1 MNKKLKLT
9 LVTAL
14 TIVALLI
21 VAVPSFA
28 QANPIE
34 ATVDR
39 NNLTTDESLVLTIT
53 VQGLGNN
60 VSEPEIPYLDGLN
73 IVGSSTSS
81 QISIIN
87 GNTSSSKVY
96 QYRLQPARPGD
107 VTIAP
112 INVVIDGQTF
122 STEPIAI
129 HIEQGTGAAQ
139 SQNLGGAAP
148 AADPNHSI
156 EVSTELN
163 GQDLF
168 VEAVI
173 DNPTPYQ
180 GEAIDYTFRFYQ
192 AVNLFRDPNY
202 QPPSFTGFWTDG
214 EPFQTD
220 YTVDAAGRT
229 YRVSEVHH
237 TIIPTANGT
246 TAIDPTTLNI
256 PGSLFEQ
263 DRILQTRPVDVNVQA
278 WPQGAPADFKG
289 AVGKFNISA
298 KVDASET
305 KVNEPVTLE
314 VILSGTGNIN
324 TVGDPI
330 WTEGDE
336 WRTFEQKADTQS
348 SKQDGKIVGQKVY
361 ERMLIPTQEG
371 QLTIPPISYSYFD
384 PETAVY
390 ETISTGSL
398 TINVLPGAPTTTALD
413 TPAATPSQIEMANTI
428 RHIKLTPGKSADATP
443 LTAKTWFWLLWLVPL
458 GLVVGQ
464 AAYKRRQT
472 YWSNNS
478 EKAAYRKA
486 LSNAQKSLQQAAKNG
501 QDPYQNAIQVFNQ
514 YLSDK
519 LNQSVT
525 GLRRAE
531 LTQLLINQ
539 GINAELANDVQT
551 FLETCEYGRFAPT
564 TTSMAEK
571 QILTHTESLI
581 KKLEKQFS

>member
-9 LVTAL
+9 LVTVLTVIAL
-14 TIVALLI
+14 MF

-28 QANPIE
+28 QTSPIQAE
-34 ATVDR
+34 VDR
-39 NNLTTDESLVLTIT
+39 TNLTTDESLVLTIT
-53 VQGLGNN
+53 VQGLGSN

-73 IVGSSTSS
+73 IVGSSISS

-87 GNTSSSKVY
+87 SNTSTSKVY
-96 QYRLQPARPGD
+96 QFRLQPARPGD

-122 STEPIAI
+122 SSDPILV
-129 HIEQGTGAAQ
+129 HIEQGSGAAQ
-139 SQNLGGAAP
+139 SQSLGAAAP
-148 AADPNHSI
+148 APDMDRSVA
-156 EVSTELN
+156 VSNELN

-168 VEAVI
+168 VEAVV

-220 YTVDAAGRT
+220 YTIEAAGRT

-237 TIIPTANGT
+237 TVIPTANGSVS
-246 TAIDPTTLNI
+246 IEPTMLNI
-256 PGSLFEQ
+256 PGSLFERDQ
-263 DRILQTRPVDVNVQA
+263 TLQTRPVEVDVQA

-289 AVGKFNISA
+289 AVGKYNISA
-298 KVDASET
+298 KVDATET

-314 VILSGTGNIN
+314 VILSGEGNIN
-324 TVGDPI
+324 TAGDPV

-336 WRTFEQKADTQS
+336 WRSFEEQATTTS

-361 ERMLIPTQEG
+361 ERLLIPTQAG
-371 QLTIPPISYSYFD
+371 QLTIPAISYSYFD

-390 ETISTGSL
+390 ETTSTGPL
-398 TINVLPGAPTTTALD
+398 TVNVLPGAAATALN
-413 TPAATPSQIEMANTI
+413 TAAAAPIQPDINSDI
-428 RHIKLTPGKSADATP
+428 RHIKLAPEKSADTTP
-443 LTAKTWFWLLWLVPL
+443 LTSKPWFWLLWLIPL
-458 GLVVGQ
+458 GLVIGQ
-464 AAYKRRQT
+464 AAYKRRET
-472 YWSNNS
+472 YWATNS
-478 EKAAYRKA
+478 DTAKHKKAANKA
-486 LSNAQKSLQQAAKNG
+486 HKCLQDASKNG
-501 QDPYQNAIQVFNQ
+501 QDRYQSAMQIFNQ
-514 YLSDK
+514 YLEDK

-531 LTQLLINQ
+531 IAQLLTDN
-539 GINAELANDVQT
+539 GITDTLITEVQQ
-551 FLETCEYGRFAPT
+551 FQETCEHGRYAPT
-564 TTSMAEK
+564 GAGMDETH
-571 QILTHTESLI
+571 ILAYTGTLI
-581 KKLEKQFS
+581 EKLEKQF